1 MAKREPYEAPQI
13 GAMMERMFRAL
24 VRRAEAG
31 DTEALEQI
39 LRLQDVAADSARS
52 AGRGLVAFGY
62 SYGELARW
70 TGVSRQ
76 AAAKRYAAAEV
87 AQ

>member
-24 VRRAEAG
+24 VRRAGEG
-31 DTEALEQI
+31 DTEALEQL
-39 LRLQDVAADSARS
+39 LRLQDVNAEAIKS
-52 AGRGLVAFGY
+52 AGRGLAEFGY

-76 AAAKRYAAAEV
+76 AAAKRYARETTS
-87 AQ
+87 

>member
-24 VRRAEAG
+24 VRRAEGG

-39 LRLQDVAADSARS
+39 LRLQDVASDSARS

-87 AQ
+87 DA